1 MCTTST
7 KDIQNNKEAKNSSR
21 GSREIFSGFFS
32 LQIEHKTTDTERPID
47 KNKRKLYYSL
57 GEKKRSIIKNQLT
70 VNKDGFILHNVA
82 HKKGRKHDYILN
94 IYSIYTQ
101 YIRITILSFQRGC
114 YYS

>member
-57 GEKKRSIIKNQLT
+57 GEKKRPIIKNQLT

-82 HKKGRKHDYILN
+82 IKKEEN
-94 IYSIYTQ
+94 MTIYSIYKNNHPV
-101 YIRITILSFQRGC
+101 IPKRLLL
-114 YYS
+114 